1 MPHSRDIIGRLRFA
15 AIDFESAGAARG
27 DTDQP
32 VQIGIAACS
41 RLRTNLSCDFL
52 IAVE

>member
-1 MPHSRDIIGRLRFA
+1 MPRAGDIIGSLRFA

-41 RLRTNLSCDFL
+41 SLV
-52 IAVE
+52 A